1 MSRPPWDPLWGV
13 THTTSTLP
21 PALSS
26 LTLLELSQQLARQC
40 DLPLLST
47 GLGVITLVVTTEQ
60 QDDLGP
66 IEVNEHPEEDSLAV
80 RARVGS
86 VATEHLSALVGVMS
100 DTKLRSEERR
110 GGKECVGRGRARW
123 SPYLEKKKK
132 HKK

>member
-1 MSRPPWDPLWGV
+1 MRISDW
-13 THTTSTLP
+13 
-21 PALSS
+21 SS
-26 LTLLELSQQLARQC
+26 DVCSSDLARQC

-86 VATEHLSALVGVMS
+86 VATEHLSDLVGVMS
-100 DTKLRSEERR
+100 DTKLVQTVPERLQPLGTR
-110 GGKECVGRGRARW
+110 EVD
-123 SPYLEKKKK
+123 P
-132 HKK
+132 